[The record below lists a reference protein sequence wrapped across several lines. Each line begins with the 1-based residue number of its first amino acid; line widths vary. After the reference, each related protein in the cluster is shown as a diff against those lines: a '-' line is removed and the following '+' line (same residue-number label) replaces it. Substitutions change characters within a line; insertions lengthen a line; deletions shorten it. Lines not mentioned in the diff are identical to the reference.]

1 MKRIW
6 ERIEAWLKINDP
18 EILNCLEPG
27 ATQAEIEN
35 TAAIL
40 GGKFPEDFKASYRIH
55 NGLEKRNY
63 SWIDSW
69 KFLGLER
76 IIEEWKVWKELF
88 DAGEFDDPECFSSYC
103 ELDRV
108 IKINYW
114 WNPKWIPITYDG
126 AGNHGQIITL
136 WHDCD
141 DRELVAVNFR
151 SWLEKIAEELENGVY
166 IYNEKYNY
174 LEEA

>member
-1 MKRIW
+1 M
-6 ERIEAWLKINDP
+6 
-18 EILNCLEPG
+18 
-27 ATQAEIEN
+27 
-35 TAAIL
+35 
-40 GGKFPEDFKASYRIH
+40 
-55 NGLEKRNY
+55 
-63 SWIDSW
+63 
-69 KFLGLER
+69 
-76 IIEEWKVWKELF
+76 WKELF

-126 AGNHGQIITL
+126 AGNQDCLDLDPDINGNYGQIITL

-151 SWLEKIAEELENGVY
+151 SWLEKIAEDLESGVY
-166 IYNEKYNY
+166 IYNQKYNY